1 MEEERNAEKR
11 RISGEEKS
19 RISGEEKSRISEE
32 EKRRISEEEKRR
44 KSGEEKGCIS
54 GEDKRKISGEE
65 KSYLCIDLKSFYAS
79 VECVE
84 RGLDPFRAN
93 LVVADASRTDKT
105 ICLAVSPALKSFGIG
120 GRPRL
125 FEVNQKVAEINNA
138 RRRRLWGGRFKDKAI
153 DAVFI
158 RECPAYELDFIIA
171 PPQMRLYMQYSAR
184 IFEIYLKYVAFE
196 DIFPYSVD
204 EVFVDITPYLTY
216 SHMTPREFAMQ
227 MIKDVYQTTGIT
239 ATAGIGTNMYLAKVA
254 MDIVAKKMP
263 ADSDGVRIA
272 ELDEAAFRREL
283 WAHRPLT
290 DFWNIGSG
298 ISRRLERCGMWTMG
312 DIARMSLKN
321 ESLLYSMFGVNAE
334 LIIDHAW
341 GYESCTMADVKNYR
355 PKSTSISSGQVLTA
369 PTSADTAKIILKEM
383 ADSLS
388 LDLISRGMVT
398 DHICINVGYDIENLS
413 DEVRRSE
420 YEGEVVYDHYGRAI
434 PKGAHASKTLERFT
448 ASTRTIV
455 ECAEA
460 LFDSAVDKNLLIRR
474 LNIAAARLLPKDDAA
489 TEKPAEQLQLFV
501 DYSALEIEREK
512 KEKKEKREAVLME
525 TVVALKKKYGKNSIL
540 KGMNYLDGAT
550 GRERNEQVGG
560 HKG

>member
-1 MEEERNAEKR
+1 M
-11 RISGEEKS
+11 
-19 RISGEEKSRISEE
+19 
-32 EKRRISEEEKRR
+32 
-44 KSGEEKGCIS
+44 
-54 GEDKRKISGEE
+54 E

-125 FEVNQKVAEINNA
+125 FEVNQKVERINA
-138 RRRRLWGGRFKDKAI
+138 IRRRRLWGGKFKDKAI

-158 RECPAYELDFIIA
+158 RECPAYELDYIVA

-196 DIFPYSVD
+196 DIFPYSID
-204 EVFVDITPYLTY
+204 EVFVDITPYLKY
-216 SHMTPREFAMQ
+216 SYMTAREFAMQ
-227 MIKDVYQTTGIT
+227 TIRDVYQTTGIT

-263 ADSDGVRIA
+263 ADRDGVRIA
-272 ELDEAAFRREL
+272 ELNEETFRREL
-283 WAHRPLT
+283 WDHRPLT
-290 DFWNIGSG
+290 DFWNIGGG

-321 ESLLYSMFGVNAE
+321 ESLRYSMFGVNAE
-334 LIIDHAW
+334 RIIDQAW

-355 PKSTSISSGQVLTA
+355 PKSTSISTGQVLTH
-369 PTSADTAKIILKEM
+369 PTTFEVARVILKEM

-388 LDLISRGMVT
+388 LDLIARGCVT
-398 DHICINVGYDIENLS
+398 DHICIDIGYDIENLS
-413 DEVRRSE
+413 DEVRRLE
-420 YEGEVVYDHYGRAI
+420 YDGDVVYDHYGRAL
-434 PKGAHASKTLERFT
+434 PKGAHASETFERFT
-448 ASTRTIV
+448 SSTRLIV
-455 ECAEA
+455 ACVET
-460 LFDSAVDKNLLIRR
+460 LFDRVVNPELLIRR
-474 LNIAAARLLPKDDAA
+474 LNISAGRLLPKGDTK
-489 TEKPAEQLQLFV
+489 TEKPAEQLVMFV
-501 DYSALEIEREK
+501 DYESRDSEREK
-512 KEKKEKREAVLME
+512 ERERERKEEKLME
-525 TVVALKKKYGKNSIL
+525 TIVSLKKKYGKNTIL
-540 KGMNYLDGAT
+540 KGMNYLEGAT

>member
-1 MEEERNAEKR
+1 MGIKV
-11 RISGEEKS
+11 
-19 RISGEEKSRISEE
+19 
-32 EKRRISEEEKRR
+32 
-44 KSGEEKGCIS
+44 
-54 GEDKRKISGEE
+54 E

-84 RGLDPFRAN
+84 RGLDPFRVN

-125 FEVNQKVAEINNA
+125 FEVNQKVAAINAA
-138 RRRRLWGGRFKDKAI
+138 RRRRLWGGKFKDKTP
-153 DAVFI
+153 DAVFL
-158 RECPAYELDFIIA
+158 RECPGYELDFIIA

-204 EVFVDITPYLTY
+204 EVFVDITPYLTH
-216 SHMTPREFAMQ
+216 SHLSPREFAMQ
-227 MIKDVYQTTGIT
+227 MIRDVFNTTGIT

-263 ADSDGVRIA
+263 PDRDGVRIA
-272 ELDEAAFRREL
+272 ELNEEQFREKL
-283 WAHRPLT
+283 WDHRPLT

-298 ISRRLERCGMWTMG
+298 ISRRLERAGMWTMG
-312 DIARMSLKN
+312 DVARMSLKN
-321 ESLLYSMFGVNAE
+321 ESLLYSMFGVCAE

-341 GYESCTMADVKNYR
+341 GYESCTMADVKSYR
-355 PKSTSISSGQVLTA
+355 PKNTSISSGQVLTH
-369 PTSADTAKIILKEM
+369 PTSFETARLIIKEM

-388 LDLISRGMVT
+388 LELISRGVVT
-398 DHICINVGYDIENLS
+398 DHICIGIGYDIENLS
-413 DEVRRSE
+413 DEVRRNE
-420 YEGEVVYDHYGRAI
+420 YDGEIVFDHYGRAI
-434 PKGAHASKTLERFT
+434 PKGAHVSTTLESPTSSSRI
-448 ASTRTIV
+448 IV
-455 ECAEA
+455 DSVEK
-460 LFDSAVDKNLLIRR
+460 LFDRAADPTLLIRR
-474 LNIAAARLLPKDDAA
+474 LNVSTGALLPKSEAGR
-489 TEKPAEQLQLFV
+489 KKQSEQLMMFV
-501 DYSALEIEREK
+501 DYEALDKEREK
-512 KEKKEKREAVLME
+512 EAERERKETVLME
-525 TVVALKKKYGKNSIL
+525 TIVALKKKYGKNMIL